1 MWDSKADT
9 LGFQVNEHDGVE
21 YTQMDITKKEASVFD
36 FLGTAAP
43 LIVNSVERTQDQ
55 RRKVLLA
62 KCC

>member
-21 YTQMDITKKEASVFD
+21 YTQMDITKKEASVFYL
-36 FLGTAAP
+36 LGTAAP
-43 LIVNSVERTQDQ
+43 LIVNSVERTQHQ

>member
-1 MWDSKADT
+1 M
-9 LGFQVNEHDGVE
+9 NEHDGVE
-21 YTQMDITKKEASVFD
+21 YTQMDITKKEASVFE